1 MGKTK
6 VENLD
11 LKSKLSIVSGT
22 IANVK
27 KDIESFKNEFNYFK
41 SDHAISKKGLNSL
54 NNEFF
59 DYLIKSLKVN
69 YNLVKIDNDI
79 LMTKNEYYVNIRNKG
94 HIINNDMLINK
105 TKCIKLKSVVRENIN
120 SLKNIKNNLY
130 NVKKDTDS
138 LSIDLKK
145 LKEEHINKSN
155 KRVKVRSILVNIKVN
170 RFNKRFNRFNKRFN
184 RFINKPSSKTNA
196 RTIKDSAIVKKHV
209 DDLIVKN
216 HVDACTNTDN
226 LIFKNQVDACTS
238 TDDLIVKNHVNVCTS
253 TDDLCTNE
261 NEPCTN
267 ENENE
272 NENEQCTNE
281 SDDSESD
288 DDDDNESDDND
299 DNKPGNNDNKDNKL
313 GNNDNK
319 DDEPGDND
327 NKETRHMNFVI
338 LLKKQFLNNITK
350 IIELVNESN
359 DEIYANNQWLV
370 FAQLNKINSLIDELK
385 DRVWLIIYNKK
396 REKNEII
403 NTGVDKDKDIEGYVH
418 IYNKIVGDKLEFM
431 NKISELI
438 DNAIKKKDFRNLKD
452 DALAVVV
459 YVMLKEKSVRK
470 IIKKKIVMIANI
482 IIVIMMMIIIIIK
495 IMLIIIM
502 IMIMIIR
509 III

>member
-1 MGKTK
+1 
-6 VENLD
+6 
-11 LKSKLSIVSGT
+11 
-22 IANVK
+22 
-27 KDIESFKNEFNYFK
+27 
-41 SDHAISKKGLNSL
+41 
-54 NNEFF
+54 
-59 DYLIKSLKVN
+59 
-69 YNLVKIDNDI
+69 
-79 LMTKNEYYVNIRNKG
+79 
-94 HIINNDMLINK
+94 
-105 TKCIKLKSVVRENIN
+105 
-120 SLKNIKNNLY
+120 
-130 NVKKDTDS
+130 
-138 LSIDLKK
+138 
-145 LKEEHINKSN
+145 
-155 KRVKVRSILVNIKVN
+155 
-170 RFNKRFNRFNKRFN
+170 
-184 RFINKPSSKTNA
+184 
-196 RTIKDSAIVKKHV
+196 
-209 DDLIVKN
+209 
-216 HVDACTNTDN
+216 
-226 LIFKNQVDACTS
+226 
-238 TDDLIVKNHVNVCTS
+238 
-253 TDDLCTNE
+253 
-261 NEPCTN
+261 
-267 ENENE
+267 
-272 NENEQCTNE
+272 
-281 SDDSESD
+281 
-288 DDDDNESDDND
+288 
-299 DNKPGNNDNKDNKL
+299 
-313 GNNDNK
+313 
-319 DDEPGDND
+319 
-327 NKETRHMNFVI
+327 MNFVI

-418 IYNKIVGDKLEFM
+418 IYNKIVDDKLEFM